1 MLLAFIALLHVN
13 YISSIIL
20 QLAFFHLKILALG
33 FGHADAQNSHSFF
46 FFFNSC
52 GISFVMWINL
62 SFFYVNEHLG
72 YFITIIIIIL
82 AKSNGNLVSVF
93 PWLGEKVSLG

>member
-46 FFFNSC
+46 FFLTLVAYLLLC
-52 GISFVMWINL
+52 GLIYP
-62 SFFYVNEHLG
+62 FFLLMN
-72 YFITIIIIIL
+72 I
-82 AKSNGNLVSVF
+82 
-93 PWLGEKVSLG
+93 